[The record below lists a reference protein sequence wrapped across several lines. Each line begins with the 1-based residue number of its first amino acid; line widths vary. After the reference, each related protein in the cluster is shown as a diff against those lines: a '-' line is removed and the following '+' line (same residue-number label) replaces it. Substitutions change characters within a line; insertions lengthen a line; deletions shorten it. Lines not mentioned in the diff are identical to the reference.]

1 MYAVIRRLTTTG
13 DIDEAFRRAEAE
25 YSRALELQVGFVGH
39 QVIRTGPTEA
49 ISVVL
54 FDTKDEADRNRYFTE
69 QFIEVGLA
77 GLGVKL
83 RDEWRGEVQ
92 IDSRP

>member
-13 DIDEAFRRAEAE
+13 DIDEAFRRTEAE
-25 YSRALELQVGFVGH
+25 YTHAVELQIGFVGH

-49 ISVVL
+49 ISVLL
-54 FDTKDEADRNRYFTE
+54 FETQDEADRNRYFTE
-69 QFIEVGLA
+69 QFIDVGLA
-77 GLGVKL
+77 GLGVEVH
-83 RDEWRGEVQ
+83 DEWRGEVQ

>member
-13 DIDEAFRRAEAE
+13 DIDEAFRRTEAE
-25 YSRALELQVGFVGH
+25 YSRALEAQIGFVGH

-49 ISVVL
+49 ISVLL
-54 FDTKDEADRNRYFTE
+54 FETEDEADRNRYFTE

-77 GLGVKL
+77 GLGVEL
-83 RDEWRGEVQ
+83 LGEWRGEVR